1 MSGNHTRKVDDTMK
15 KLLLSSVAALSVLNA
30 SAASARDLLLA
41 VIQGKDGKPQ
51 AHYQLIQGECALL
64 ITKFREQAQRGLPIV
79 LTFEAPPKV
88 TGKVLEAVCILPDG
102 SIGERFKAPDIL
114 PM

>member
-1 MSGNHTRKVDDTMK
+1 MK
-15 KLLLSSVAALSVLNA
+15 KLLLAGIAALSMLYA

-41 VIQGKDGKPQ
+41 VIQGKDGKPE
-51 AHYQLIQGECALL
+51 AHYQLIQGDCALL
-64 ITKFREQAQRGLPIV
+64 MVKFREQAQWGLSIV
-79 LTFEAPPKV
+79 LTFEAPPKI
-88 TGKVLEAVCILPDG
+88 TGKVLEAACILPDG